1 MEVKQN
7 GGEMERMWT
16 NMDMKWMWNKVMKKK
31 HEYNQQTDP
40 NQLNQQP
47 TGSRDQVSS

>member
-1 MEVKQN
+1 
-7 GGEMERMWT
+7 
-16 NMDMKWMWNKVMKKK
+16 MDVEQSDEIKK